1 MIITFLNCTFWLINC
16 IHSVTGMHNEMGQK
30 VIRAKILFFDSN
42 PIGRITSRF
51 STDVAMVDGM
61 FA

>member
-1 MIITFLNCTFWLINC
+1 
-16 IHSVTGMHNEMGQK
+16 MHNEMGQK